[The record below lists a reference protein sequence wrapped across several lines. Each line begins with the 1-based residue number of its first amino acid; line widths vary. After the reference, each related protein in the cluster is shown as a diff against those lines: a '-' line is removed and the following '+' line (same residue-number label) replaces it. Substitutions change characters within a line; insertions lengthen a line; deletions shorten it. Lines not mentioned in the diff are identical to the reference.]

1 MALLLLAAAKHCC
14 TEMIKTLTT
23 LLVLFFRSNDLSL
36 GNVAHE
42 LQEKL
47 RIIGTRN
54 VILISPRPSRVF
66 EVLNDTQLNWIVS
79 RPQSNVH
86 MEQHD
91 IINLLQQN
99 SASKASNLHKICTV
113 FFADVC
119 HFQQQQELNA
129 AALRPLSEMS

>member
-23 LLVLFFRSNDLSL
+23 LLVLFSRSNDLSL

-119 HFQQQQELNA
+119 HFQ
-129 AALRPLSEMS
+129 